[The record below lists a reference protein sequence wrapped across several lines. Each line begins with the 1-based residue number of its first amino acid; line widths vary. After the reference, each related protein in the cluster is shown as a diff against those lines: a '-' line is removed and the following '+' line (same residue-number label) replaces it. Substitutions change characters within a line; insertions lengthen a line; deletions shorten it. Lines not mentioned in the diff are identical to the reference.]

1 MDLFIKVTC
10 TGFITYVDEKDDI
23 KVLKDKLEKFKNLN
37 QDDKKSQV
45 FSTYVINR
53 LILERGKT
61 G

>member
-37 QDDKKSQV
+37 
-45 FSTYVINR
+45 
-53 LILERGKT
+53 
-61 G
+61 